1 MSDHYL
7 KADGHQNMA
16 EEMDYRYGKHF
27 GRHATL
33 SDRQFEESY
42 EPDEHTPY
50 VEVDEGSLNY

>member
-1 MSDHYL
+1 
-7 KADGHQNMA
+7 MA

-42 EPDEHTPY
+42 EPDENTPY

>member
-7 KADGHQNMA
+7 QGSGHQDMH

-27 GRHATL
+27 GRHSVV
-33 SDRQFEESY
+33 SDRQFQESY
-42 EPDEHTPY
+42 EPDENTNF